1 MSGTDLFVD
10 TNVLINL
17 AEGRS
22 GTDQYLEGNNLFVS
36 VVSEIE
42 LLGWHK
48 ITTTQQNYFRSM
60 LGDCSIIGITN
71 PVKEL
76 SIQLKQK
83 HKVKLP
89 DAVIAASAMP
99 LGVPLLTFD
108 KGFEK
113 FKNLDLIVIY

>member
-1 MSGTDLFVD
+1 MELTFFVD
-10 TNVLINL
+10 TNVLITL

-22 GTDQYLEGNNLFVS
+22 GADQYLEGNNFFS
-36 VVSEIE
+36 VISETE

-48 ITTTQQNYFRSM
+48 ITTSQKNSFKS
-60 LGDCSIIGITN
+60 LLDDCSIIGIAN

-83 HKVKLP
+83 HKVKLLHP
-89 DAVIAASAMP
+89 GI
-99 LGVPLLTFD
+99 PLLTFD

-113 FKNLDLIVIY
+113 FRDLDLIVIY